1 MIILSKQALW
11 SGRFEGEMDNSTLRF
26 TSSLDVDSALA
37 FYDIMGSLAHV
48 RMLKKCKII
57 PAEDVDLIIEGL
69 VRISEDLEKGSLEL
83 DDSLED
89 IHTNIEFKLTEMIG
103 PAGGKLHTG
112 RSRNDQVATDFRMY
126 LRDAALEAADNI
138 DTLIMSLLKV
148 AEDHGETIMP
158 GFTHMQHAQP
168 ITLAQHFMA
177 HAFRLSRDADRF
189 MDAVTRMDRCPLGA
203 AALAGTTYPIDR
215 KMTALALGF
224 KAPTEN
230 SIDSVASRDNV
241 TELAFCAAMTAVDLS
256 SICEELVLWSSQEFG
271 FIEMDDKFTTGSSIM
286 PQKKNPDIA
295 ELVRGKTGS
304 VIGSLV
310 TMLTMT
316 KGLPLSYNRDLQED
330 KRPVMDSLQTIS
342 DSADI
347 LAKVIA
353 TTDFKKDR
361 MLEATQN
368 GFINATDLADY
379 LVTKG
384 IPFREAHGIV
394 GESVR
399 YCIDNSKKLEE
410 LTIDEFKKFSSNI
423 DEDVYKI
430 LPVKSCVERR
440 SSYGGTSSS
449 STDVQITE
457 MIRIIMT
464 RDDGI
469 REESQLIE
477 KCWDALLKTN

>member
-103 PAGGKLHTG
+103 PAGGKIHTG

-126 LRDAALEAADNI
+126 LRDAALEAADDI

-310 TMLTMT
+310 TMLAMT

-347 LAKVIA
+347 LAKVIS

-384 IPFREAHGIV
+384 LPFREAHGIV

-410 LTIDEFKKFSSNI
+410 LTIDEFKKFSSVI
-423 DEDVYKI
+423 DKDVYKV

-477 KCWDALLKTN
+477 KCWDELLKTN